1 MSDDAIEQ
9 PFARV
14 QKSFAAQG
22 LMETFGAVLTE
33 LAEGHAMIEAPL
45 SPAVSQQQGA
55 AHAGITFALGDS
67 AAGYAALS
75 LMPEDREVMTAEM
88 KIHLLAPA
96 IGEKLVAV
104 GRVIKPGRRIF
115 VAASDVWVINGAERR
130 QVATLL
136 GTMVPV
142 PV

>member
-1 MSDDAIEQ
+1 MQ
-9 PFARV
+9 T
-14 QKSFAAQG
+14 
-22 LMETFGAVLTE
+22 LGAELTE
-33 LAEGHAMIEAPL
+33 VSEGHVVIEASL

-55 AHAGITFALGDS
+55 AHAGLTFAIGDS
-67 AAGYAALS
+67 SAGYASLS
-75 LMPEDREVMTAEM
+75 MMPKDCEVVTAEM

-96 IGEKLVAV
+96 VGERLVAI
-104 GRVIKPGRRIF
+104 GRVVKPGRRLF
-115 VAASDVWVINGAERR
+115 VAASDIWAVTGDERR